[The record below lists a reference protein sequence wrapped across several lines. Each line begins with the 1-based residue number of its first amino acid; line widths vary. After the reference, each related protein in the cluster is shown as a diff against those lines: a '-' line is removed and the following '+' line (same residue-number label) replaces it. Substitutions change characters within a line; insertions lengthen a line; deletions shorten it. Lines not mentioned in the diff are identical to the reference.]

1 MTLKTS
7 EPMGSTLR
15 IKLVACLALFLLS
28 GCSLFDNSVQT
39 CDEAQ
44 EYQESVSIR
53 PLNVPDSLRNIQ
65 NKSTFNIP
73 DAQGNNAFSQESFTL
88 PRAPDK
94 SVGMANQSNQMAN
107 IDGDELSELLSLID
121 QTISNR
127 QLEEQ
132 YEPIYENL
140 TTDYESNPSVKPCLD
155 GPPKYFTEEI
165 SPRSMPSQTYTQPS
179 GVSEVAEEEKSRR
192 QKRREARQKQ
202 RSGKQPQEELGE
214 DTSAKDSEEPAK
226 QEEDKVASIWK
237 AMTGAV
243 LGFFTG
249 GSSEGTTLAVGQSV
263 VPPEPTKPSDGE
275 TIDEA
280 AETAVEDETALANKV
295 RNLAV
300 SDPALNDEQR
310 VFIQNMSDEQI
321 LEMVAVIMDQAQDQD
336 TDVGATSDGEITEEA
351 EETIDDEKDWSERV
365 KDQWTEGKAQREAR
379 REARQ
384 QRRTGGEAQKEQGS
398 DSSNQTNKDANSV
411 NELEAEIDTNEVK
424 MNEAQSQDT
433 GDAGATSDGE
443 ITEEA
448 EETIDD
454 EKDWSERV
462 KDQWTEGKAQ
472 REARREARQQR
483 RAERQAQDD

>member
-7 EPMGSTLR
+7 EPMRSTLR

-39 CDEAQ
+39 CDEPQ
-44 EYQESVSIR
+44 EYQESVSIS

-192 QKRREARQKQ
+192 QKRREARQKE
-202 RSGKQPQEELGE
+202 RSGKQPQEEPG
-214 DTSAKDSEEPAK
+214 DTSSKDSEEPEK

-295 RNLAV
+295 RNLAQL
-300 SDPALNDEQR
+300 DPALNDEQR

-321 LEMVAVIMDQAQDQD
+321 LEMVEVIMGQAQNRD
-336 TDVGATSDGEITEEA
+336 TGKQIAPDRAKTDETASTTEE
-351 EETIDDEKDWSERV
+351 DDWVTRV
-365 KDQWTEGKAQREAR
+365 Q
-379 REARQ
+379 
-384 QRRTGGEAQKEQGS
+384 
-398 DSSNQTNKDANSV
+398 
-411 NELEAEIDTNEVK
+411 
-424 MNEAQSQDT
+424 
-433 GDAGATSDGE
+433 
-443 ITEEA
+443 
-448 EETIDD
+448 
-454 EKDWSERV
+454 
-462 KDQWTEGKAQ
+462 DQWTEGKAQ

-483 RAERQAQDD
+483 RAERQAQGD

>member
-15 IKLVACLALFLLS
+15 IKFVACLALFLLS
-28 GCSLFDNSVQT
+28 GCSFFGNSVQT
-39 CDEAQ
+39 CAELQ
-44 EYQESVSIR
+44 EYQESVSIL
-53 PLNVPDSLRNIQ
+53 PLIVPDSLRNIQ
-65 NKSTFNIP
+65 NKSAFNIP
-73 DAQGNNAFSQESFTL
+73 NTQGSNAFTQQSFTL

-94 SVGMANQSNQMAN
+94 SVGMAKQSNQMAN

-121 QTISNR
+121 QTIANR

-165 SPRSMPSQTYTQPS
+165 SPRSMPSQTYAQPS
-179 GVSEVAEEEKSRR
+179 GVSEVGEEEKSRR

-202 RSGKQPQEELGE
+202 RSGKQPQEEPGE
-214 DTSAKDSEEPAK
+214 DTSAKDSEEPEK
-226 QEEDKVASIWK
+226 PEEDKVASIWK
-237 AMTGAV
+237 AITGAF
-243 LGFFTG
+243 LGAFTG
-249 GSSEGTTLAVGQSV
+249 GSSEGTTLAVGQSM

-275 TIDEA
+275 IIEGA
-280 AETAVEDETALANKV
+280 AETAVEDTTALADKV

-300 SDPALNDEQR
+300 LDPALNDEQR

-321 LEMVAVIMDQAQDQD
+321 LEMVEVIMGQVQNQETVKRVT
-336 TDVGATSDGEITEEA
+336 TDDEIIEEA
-351 EETIDDEKDWSERV
+351 E
-365 KDQWTEGKAQREAR
+365 A
-379 REARQ
+379 
-384 QRRTGGEAQKEQGS
+384 
-398 DSSNQTNKDANSV
+398 
-411 NELEAEIDTNEVK
+411 
-424 MNEAQSQDT
+424 
-433 GDAGATSDGE
+433 
-443 ITEEA
+443 
-448 EETIDD
+448 TIDD

>member
-15 IKLVACLALFLLS
+15 IKFVACLALFLLS
-28 GCSLFDNSVQT
+28 GCSFFGNSVQT
-39 CDEAQ
+39 CAELQ
-44 EYQESVSIR
+44 EYQESVSIL
-53 PLNVPDSLRNIQ
+53 PLIVPDSLRNIQ
-65 NKSTFNIP
+65 NKSAFNIP
-73 DAQGNNAFSQESFTL
+73 NTQGSNAFTQQSFTL

-94 SVGMANQSNQMAN
+94 SVGMAKQSNQMAN
-107 IDGDELSELLSLID
+107 IDGNELSELLSLID
-121 QTISNR
+121 QTIANR

-165 SPRSMPSQTYTQPS
+165 SPRSMPSQTYAQPS
-179 GVSEVAEEEKSRR
+179 GVSEVGEEEKSRR

-202 RSGKQPQEELGE
+202 RSGKQPQEEPGE
-214 DTSAKDSEEPAK
+214 DTSAKDSEEPEK
-226 QEEDKVASIWK
+226 PEEDKVASIWK
-237 AMTGAV
+237 AITGAF
-243 LGFFTG
+243 LGAFTG
-249 GSSEGTTLAVGQSV
+249 GSSEGTTLAVGQSM

-275 TIDEA
+275 IIEGA
-280 AETAVEDETALANKV
+280 AETAVEDATALADKV

-300 SDPALNDEQR
+300 LDPALNDEQR

-321 LEMVAVIMDQAQDQD
+321 LEMVEVIMGQAQNQEIVKRVT
-336 TDVGATSDGEITEEA
+336 TDDEIIEEA
-351 EETIDDEKDWSERV
+351 EV
-365 KDQWTEGKAQREAR
+365 
-379 REARQ
+379 
-384 QRRTGGEAQKEQGS
+384 
-398 DSSNQTNKDANSV
+398 
-411 NELEAEIDTNEVK
+411 
-424 MNEAQSQDT
+424 
-433 GDAGATSDGE
+433 
-443 ITEEA
+443 
-448 EETIDD
+448 TIDD

>member
-1 MTLKTS
+1 MTLKIS

-15 IKLVACLALFLLS
+15 IKFVACLALFLLS
-28 GCSLFDNSVQT
+28 GCSFFDSSVQT
-39 CDEAQ
+39 CEEPQ
-44 EYQESVSIR
+44 EYQESVSIL
-53 PLNVPDSLRNIQ
+53 PLIVPDSLRSIQ
-65 NKSTFNIP
+65 NKSVFNIP
-73 DAQGNNAFSQESFTL
+73 NTQGSSAFTQQSFTL

-107 IDGDELSELLSLID
+107 IEGDELSELLSLID
-121 QTISNR
+121 QTIANR

-165 SPRSMPSQTYTQPS
+165 SPRSMPSQTYTQLS
-179 GVSEVAEEEKSRR
+179 GVSEVGEEEKSRR

-202 RSGKQPQEELGE
+202 RSGQQPQEEPGE
-214 DTSAKDSEEPAK
+214 DTSAKGSEEPAK
-226 QEEDKVASIWK
+226 PEEDKVASIWK

-275 TIDEA
+275 IIDGA
-280 AETAVEDETALANKV
+280 AETAVEDETALADKV

-300 SDPALNDEQR
+300 LDPALNDEQR

-321 LEMVAVIMDQAQDQD
+321 LEMVEVIMGQAQNQETVKRVT
-336 TDVGATSDGEITEEA
+336 TDDEII
-351 EETIDDEKDWSERV
+351 EET
-365 KDQWTEGKAQREAR
+365 EA
-379 REARQ
+379 
-384 QRRTGGEAQKEQGS
+384 
-398 DSSNQTNKDANSV
+398 
-411 NELEAEIDTNEVK
+411 
-424 MNEAQSQDT
+424 
-433 GDAGATSDGE
+433 
-443 ITEEA
+443 
-448 EETIDD
+448 TIND

-483 RAERQAQDD
+483 RAERQAEND

>member
-15 IKLVACLALFLLS
+15 IKFVACLALFLLS
-28 GCSLFDNSVQT
+28 GCSFFGNSVQT
-39 CDEAQ
+39 CAELQ
-44 EYQESVSIR
+44 EYQESVSIL
-53 PLNVPDSLRNIQ
+53 PLIVPDSLRNIQ
-65 NKSTFNIP
+65 NKSAFNIP
-73 DAQGNNAFSQESFTL
+73 NTQGSNAFTQQSFTL

-94 SVGMANQSNQMAN
+94 SVGMAKQSNQMAN

-121 QTISNR
+121 QTIANR
-127 QLEEQ
+127 KLEEQ

-140 TTDYESNPSVKPCLD
+140 TTDYKSNPSVKPCLD

-165 SPRSMPSQTYTQPS
+165 SPRSMPSQTYAQPS
-179 GVSEVAEEEKSRR
+179 GVSEVGEEEKSRR

-202 RSGKQPQEELGE
+202 RSGKQPQEEPGE

-226 QEEDKVASIWK
+226 PEEDKVASIWK

-249 GSSEGTTLAVGQSV
+249 GSAEGTTLAVGQSV

-275 TIDEA
+275 IIEGA
-280 AETAVEDETALANKV
+280 AETAVEDATALADKV

-300 SDPALNDEQR
+300 LNPTLKDEQR
-310 VFIQNMSDEQI
+310 VVIQNMPDEQI
-321 LEMVAVIMDQAQDQD
+321 LEMVAVIMGQAQNQEIVKRVT
-336 TDVGATSDGEITEEA
+336 TDDEIIEEA
-351 EETIDDEKDWSERV
+351 EV
-365 KDQWTEGKAQREAR
+365 
-379 REARQ
+379 
-384 QRRTGGEAQKEQGS
+384 
-398 DSSNQTNKDANSV
+398 
-411 NELEAEIDTNEVK
+411 
-424 MNEAQSQDT
+424 
-433 GDAGATSDGE
+433 
-443 ITEEA
+443 
-448 EETIDD
+448 TIDD

>member
-15 IKLVACLALFLLS
+15 IKFVACLALFLLS
-28 GCSLFDNSVQT
+28 GCSFFGNSVQT
-39 CDEAQ
+39 CEELQ
-44 EYQESVSIR
+44 EYQESVSIL
-53 PLNVPDSLRNIQ
+53 PLIVPDSLKNIQ
-65 NKSTFNIP
+65 DKSAFNIP
-73 DAQGNNAFSQESFTL
+73 NTKGSNAFAQQSFTL

-94 SVGMANQSNQMAN
+94 SVGMAKQSNQMAN
-107 IDGDELSELLSLID
+107 IDGNELSELLSLID
-121 QTISNR
+121 QTIANR

-165 SPRSMPSQTYTQPS
+165 SPRSMPSQTYAQPS
-179 GVSEVAEEEKSRR
+179 GVSEVGEEEKSRR

-202 RSGKQPQEELGE
+202 RSGKQPQEEPGE
-214 DTSAKDSEEPAK
+214 DTSAKDSEELAK
-226 QEEDKVASIWK
+226 LEEDKVASIWK

-249 GSSEGTTLAVGQSV
+249 GSAEGTTLAVGQSV

-275 TIDEA
+275 IIEGA
-280 AETAVEDETALANKV
+280 AETAVEDATALADKV

-300 SDPALNDEQR
+300 LNPALNDEQR

-321 LEMVAVIMDQAQDQD
+321 LEMVEVIMGQVQNQETVKRVT
-336 TDVGATSDGEITEEA
+336 TDDEIIEEA
-351 EETIDDEKDWSERV
+351 E
-365 KDQWTEGKAQREAR
+365 A
-379 REARQ
+379 
-384 QRRTGGEAQKEQGS
+384 
-398 DSSNQTNKDANSV
+398 
-411 NELEAEIDTNEVK
+411 
-424 MNEAQSQDT
+424 
-433 GDAGATSDGE
+433 
-443 ITEEA
+443 
-448 EETIDD
+448 TIDD

>member
-15 IKLVACLALFLLS
+15 IKFVACLALFLLS
-28 GCSLFDNSVQT
+28 GCSFFGNSVQT
-39 CDEAQ
+39 CAELQ
-44 EYQESVSIR
+44 EYQESVSIL
-53 PLNVPDSLRNIQ
+53 PLIVPDSLRNIQ
-65 NKSTFNIP
+65 NKSAFNIP
-73 DAQGNNAFSQESFTL
+73 NTQGSNAFTQQSFTL

-94 SVGMANQSNQMAN
+94 SVGMAKQSNQMAN

-121 QTISNR
+121 QTIANR

-165 SPRSMPSQTYTQPS
+165 SPRSMPSQTYAQPS
-179 GVSEVAEEEKSRR
+179 GVSEVGEEEKSRR

-202 RSGKQPQEELGE
+202 RSGKQPQEEPGE
-214 DTSAKDSEEPAK
+214 DTSAKDSEEPEK
-226 QEEDKVASIWK
+226 PEEDKVASIWK
-237 AMTGAV
+237 AITGAF
-243 LGFFTG
+243 LGAFTG
-249 GSSEGTTLAVGQSV
+249 GSSEGTTLAVGQSM

-275 TIDEA
+275 IIEGA
-280 AETAVEDETALANKV
+280 AETAVEDTTALADKV

-300 SDPALNDEQR
+300 LDPALNDEQR

-321 LEMVAVIMDQAQDQD
+321 LEMVEVIMGQAQNQETVKRVT
-336 TDVGATSDGEITEEA
+336 TDDEIIEEA
-351 EETIDDEKDWSERV
+351 EV
-365 KDQWTEGKAQREAR
+365 
-379 REARQ
+379 
-384 QRRTGGEAQKEQGS
+384 
-398 DSSNQTNKDANSV
+398 
-411 NELEAEIDTNEVK
+411 
-424 MNEAQSQDT
+424 
-433 GDAGATSDGE
+433 
-443 ITEEA
+443 
-448 EETIDD
+448 TIDD

>member
-15 IKLVACLALFLLS
+15 IKFVACSALFLLS
-28 GCSLFDNSVQT
+28 GCSFFDSSVQT
-39 CDEAQ
+39 CEEPQ
-44 EYQESVSIR
+44 EYQESVSIL
-53 PLNVPDSLRNIQ
+53 PLIVPDSLRNIQ
-65 NKSTFNIP
+65 NKSAFNIP
-73 DAQGNNAFSQESFTL
+73 NAQGSSAFTQQSFTL

-107 IDGDELSELLSLID
+107 IEGDELSELLSLID

-165 SPRSMPSQTYTQPS
+165 SPMSMPSQTYTQPS
-179 GVSEVAEEEKSRR
+179 GVSEVGEEEKSRR

-202 RSGKQPQEELGE
+202 RSGEQPQEEPGE
-214 DTSAKDSEEPAK
+214 DTSAKDSEEPEK
-226 QEEDKVASIWK
+226 PEEDKGVSIFK
-237 AMTGAV
+237 TIISAATAIY
-243 LGFFTG
+243 TG
-249 GSSEGTTLAVGQSV
+249 GAFAGSTLSGGKLI
-263 VPPEPTKPSDGE
+263 VPPKPTKPGDGE
-275 TIDEA
+275 VTDAAGESGVEEA
-280 AETAVEDETALANKV
+280 AAVAEEI

-300 SDPALNDEQR
+300 LDPALNDEQR
-310 VFIQNMSDEQI
+310 VVIQNMSDEQI
-321 LEMVAVIMDQAQDQD
+321 LEMVAVTTGQAQDQD
-336 TDVGATSDGEITEEA
+336 IDDEGADSDGEIIEEA
-351 EETIDDEKDWSERV
+351 ET
-365 KDQWTEGKAQREAR
+365 
-379 REARQ
+379 
-384 QRRTGGEAQKEQGS
+384 
-398 DSSNQTNKDANSV
+398 
-411 NELEAEIDTNEVK
+411 
-424 MNEAQSQDT
+424 
-433 GDAGATSDGE
+433 
-443 ITEEA
+443 
-448 EETIDD
+448 TIDD

>member
-15 IKLVACLALFLLS
+15 IKFVACLALFLLS
-28 GCSLFDNSVQT
+28 GCSFFGNSVQT
-39 CDEAQ
+39 CDEPQ
-44 EYQESVSIR
+44 EYQESVSIL
-53 PLNVPDSLRNIQ
+53 PLIVPDSLRNIQ
-65 NKSTFNIP
+65 DKSAFNIP
-73 DAQGNNAFSQESFTL
+73 NTQGSNAFAQQSFTL

-94 SVGMANQSNQMAN
+94 SVGMAKQSNQMAN
-107 IDGDELSELLSLID
+107 IDGNELSELLSLID
-121 QTISNR
+121 QTIANR
-127 QLEEQ
+127 QLEQQ

-179 GVSEVAEEEKSRR
+179 GVSEVGEEEKSRR

-202 RSGKQPQEELGE
+202 RSGKQPQEEPGE
-214 DTSAKDSEEPAK
+214 DTSAKDSEEPEK
-226 QEEDKVASIWK
+226 PEEDKVASIWK
-237 AMTGAV
+237 AITGAF
-243 LGFFTG
+243 LGAFTG
-249 GSSEGTTLAVGQSV
+249 GSSEGTTLAVGQSM

-275 TIDEA
+275 IIEGA
-280 AETAVEDETALANKV
+280 AETAVEDATALADKV

-300 SDPALNDEQR
+300 LDPALNDEQR

-321 LEMVAVIMDQAQDQD
+321 LEMVEVIMGQAQNQEIVKRVT
-336 TDVGATSDGEITEEA
+336 TDDEIIEEA
-351 EETIDDEKDWSERV
+351 EV
-365 KDQWTEGKAQREAR
+365 
-379 REARQ
+379 
-384 QRRTGGEAQKEQGS
+384 
-398 DSSNQTNKDANSV
+398 
-411 NELEAEIDTNEVK
+411 
-424 MNEAQSQDT
+424 
-433 GDAGATSDGE
+433 
-443 ITEEA
+443 
-448 EETIDD
+448 TIDD

>member
-15 IKLVACLALFLLS
+15 IKFVACLALFLLS
-28 GCSLFDNSVQT
+28 GCSFFGNYVQT
-39 CDEAQ
+39 CEELQ
-44 EYQESVSIR
+44 EYQESVSIL
-53 PLNVPDSLRNIQ
+53 PLIVPDSLRNIQ
-65 NKSTFNIP
+65 NKSAFNIP
-73 DAQGNNAFSQESFTL
+73 NTQGSNAFTQQSFTL

-94 SVGMANQSNQMAN
+94 SVGMAKQSNQMAN

-121 QTISNR
+121 QTIANR

-165 SPRSMPSQTYTQPS
+165 SPRSMPSQTYAQPS
-179 GVSEVAEEEKSRR
+179 GVSEVGEEEKSRR

-202 RSGKQPQEELGE
+202 RSGKQPQEEPGE
-214 DTSAKDSEEPAK
+214 DTSAKDSEEPEK
-226 QEEDKVASIWK
+226 PEEDKVASIWK
-237 AMTGAV
+237 AITGAF
-243 LGFFTG
+243 LGAFTG
-249 GSSEGTTLAVGQSV
+249 GSSEGTTLAVGQSM

-275 TIDEA
+275 IIEGA
-280 AETAVEDETALANKV
+280 AETAVEDTTALADKV

-300 SDPALNDEQR
+300 LDPALNDEQR

-321 LEMVAVIMDQAQDQD
+321 LEMVEVIMGQAQNQEIVKRVT
-336 TDVGATSDGEITEEA
+336 TDDEIIEEA
-351 EETIDDEKDWSERV
+351 EV
-365 KDQWTEGKAQREAR
+365 
-379 REARQ
+379 
-384 QRRTGGEAQKEQGS
+384 
-398 DSSNQTNKDANSV
+398 
-411 NELEAEIDTNEVK
+411 
-424 MNEAQSQDT
+424 
-433 GDAGATSDGE
+433 
-443 ITEEA
+443 
-448 EETIDD
+448 TIDD

>member
-15 IKLVACLALFLLS
+15 IKFVACLALFLLS
-28 GCSLFDNSVQT
+28 GCSFFGNSVQT
-39 CDEAQ
+39 CAELQ
-44 EYQESVSIR
+44 EYQESVSIL
-53 PLNVPDSLRNIQ
+53 PLIVPDSLRNIQ
-65 NKSTFNIP
+65 NKSAFNIP
-73 DAQGNNAFSQESFTL
+73 NTQGSNAFTQQSFTL

-94 SVGMANQSNQMAN
+94 SVGMAKQSNQMAN
-107 IDGDELSELLSLID
+107 IDGNELSELLSLID
-121 QTISNR
+121 QTIANR

-165 SPRSMPSQTYTQPS
+165 SPRSMPSQTYAQPS
-179 GVSEVAEEEKSRR
+179 GVSEVGEEEKSRR

-202 RSGKQPQEELGE
+202 RSGKQPQEEPGE
-214 DTSAKDSEEPAK
+214 DTSAKDSEEPEK
-226 QEEDKVASIWK
+226 PEEDKVASIWK
-237 AMTGAV
+237 AITGAF
-243 LGFFTG
+243 LGAFTG
-249 GSSEGTTLAVGQSV
+249 GSSEGTTLAVGQSM

-275 TIDEA
+275 IIEGA
-280 AETAVEDETALANKV
+280 AETAVEDTTALADKV

-300 SDPALNDEQR
+300 LDPALNDEQR

-321 LEMVAVIMDQAQDQD
+321 LEMVEVIMGQAQNQE
-336 TDVGATSDGEITEEA
+336 TGEDVTSDEEIIEEA
-351 EETIDDEKDWSERV
+351 EV
-365 KDQWTEGKAQREAR
+365 
-379 REARQ
+379 
-384 QRRTGGEAQKEQGS
+384 
-398 DSSNQTNKDANSV
+398 
-411 NELEAEIDTNEVK
+411 
-424 MNEAQSQDT
+424 
-433 GDAGATSDGE
+433 
-443 ITEEA
+443 
-448 EETIDD
+448 TIDD

>member
-15 IKLVACLALFLLS
+15 IKFVACLALFLLS
-28 GCSLFDNSVQT
+28 GCSFFDSSVQT
-39 CDEAQ
+39 CEEPQ
-44 EYQESVSIR
+44 EYQESVSIL
-53 PLNVPDSLRNIQ
+53 PLIVPDSLRSIQ
-65 NKSTFNIP
+65 NKSVFNIP
-73 DAQGNNAFSQESFTL
+73 NTQGSSAFTQQSFTL

-107 IDGDELSELLSLID
+107 IEGDELSELLSLID
-121 QTISNR
+121 QTIANR
-127 QLEEQ
+127 QLEQQ

-165 SPRSMPSQTYTQPS
+165 SPRSMPSQTYTQTS
-179 GVSEVAEEEKSRR
+179 GVSEVGEEEKSRR

-202 RSGKQPQEELGE
+202 RSGKQPQEESGE

-226 QEEDKVASIWK
+226 PEEDKVASIWK

-275 TIDEA
+275 IIDGEVE
-280 AETAVEDETALANKV
+280 ETAVEDATALADKV

-300 SDPALNDEQR
+300 LDPALNDEQR

-321 LEMVAVIMDQAQDQD
+321 LEMVEVIMGQAENQETVKRVT
-336 TDVGATSDGEITEEA
+336 TDDEIIEEA
-351 EETIDDEKDWSERV
+351 E
-365 KDQWTEGKAQREAR
+365 A
-379 REARQ
+379 
-384 QRRTGGEAQKEQGS
+384 
-398 DSSNQTNKDANSV
+398 
-411 NELEAEIDTNEVK
+411 
-424 MNEAQSQDT
+424 
-433 GDAGATSDGE
+433 
-443 ITEEA
+443 
-448 EETIDD
+448 TIDD

-483 RAERQAQDD
+483 RAERQAEND

>member
-15 IKLVACLALFLLS
+15 IKFVACSALFLLS
-28 GCSLFDNSVQT
+28 GCSLFGNSVQT
-39 CDEAQ
+39 CDEPQ
-44 EYQESVSIR
+44 EYQESVSIL
-53 PLNVPDSLRNIQ
+53 PLIVPDSLRNIQ
-65 NKSTFNIP
+65 NKSAFNIP
-73 DAQGNNAFSQESFTL
+73 NTQGSNAFAQQSFTL

-107 IDGDELSELLSLID
+107 IEGDELSELLSLID
-121 QTISNR
+121 QTIANR

-165 SPRSMPSQTYTQPS
+165 SPRSMPSQTYTQLS
-179 GVSEVAEEEKSRR
+179 GVSEAGEEEKSRR

-202 RSGKQPQEELGE
+202 KSGKQPQEEPGE
-214 DTSAKDSEEPAK
+214 DASAKDSEEPAK
-226 QEEDKVASIWK
+226 PEEDKVASIWK

-249 GSSEGTTLAVGQSV
+249 GSFEGTTFAVGQSV

-275 TIDEA
+275 IIDG
-280 AETAVEDETALANKV
+280 AVEETTVEDATALADKV

-300 SDPALNDEQR
+300 LDPALNDEQR

-321 LEMVAVIMDQAQDQD
+321 LEMVEVIMGQAQNQETVKRVT
-336 TDVGATSDGEITEEA
+336 TDDEIIEEA
-351 EETIDDEKDWSERV
+351 E
-365 KDQWTEGKAQREAR
+365 A
-379 REARQ
+379 
-384 QRRTGGEAQKEQGS
+384 
-398 DSSNQTNKDANSV
+398 
-411 NELEAEIDTNEVK
+411 
-424 MNEAQSQDT
+424 
-433 GDAGATSDGE
+433 
-443 ITEEA
+443 
-448 EETIDD
+448 TIDD

-483 RAERQAQDD
+483 RAERQAEDD

>member
-15 IKLVACLALFLLS
+15 IKFVACLALFLLS
-28 GCSLFDNSVQT
+28 GCSFFGNSVQT
-39 CDEAQ
+39 CAELQ
-44 EYQESVSIR
+44 EYQESVSIL
-53 PLNVPDSLRNIQ
+53 PLIVPDSLRNIQ
-65 NKSTFNIP
+65 NKSAFNIP
-73 DAQGNNAFSQESFTL
+73 NTQGSNAFTQQSFTL

-94 SVGMANQSNQMAN
+94 SVGMAKQSNQMAN

-121 QTISNR
+121 QTIANR

-165 SPRSMPSQTYTQPS
+165 SPRSMPSQTYAQPS
-179 GVSEVAEEEKSRR
+179 GVSEVGEEEKSRR

-202 RSGKQPQEELGE
+202 RSGKQPQEEPGE
-214 DTSAKDSEEPAK
+214 DTSAKDSEEPEK
-226 QEEDKVASIWK
+226 PEEDKVASIWK
-237 AMTGAV
+237 AITGAF
-243 LGFFTG
+243 LGAFTG
-249 GSSEGTTLAVGQSV
+249 GSSEGTTLAVGQSM

-275 TIDEA
+275 IIEGA
-280 AETAVEDETALANKV
+280 AETAVEDTTALADKV

-300 SDPALNDEQR
+300 LDPALNDEQR

-321 LEMVAVIMDQAQDQD
+321 LEMVEVIMGQAQNQEIVKRVT
-336 TDVGATSDGEITEEA
+336 TDDEIIEEA
-351 EETIDDEKDWSERV
+351 EV
-365 KDQWTEGKAQREAR
+365 
-379 REARQ
+379 
-384 QRRTGGEAQKEQGS
+384 
-398 DSSNQTNKDANSV
+398 
-411 NELEAEIDTNEVK
+411 
-424 MNEAQSQDT
+424 
-433 GDAGATSDGE
+433 
-443 ITEEA
+443 
-448 EETIDD
+448 TIDD

>member
-15 IKLVACLALFLLS
+15 IKFVACLALVLLS
-28 GCSLFDNSVQT
+28 GCSFFDSSVQT
-39 CDEAQ
+39 CEEPQ
-44 EYQESVSIR
+44 EYQESVSIL
-53 PLNVPDSLRNIQ
+53 PLIVPDSLRNIQ
-65 NKSTFNIP
+65 NKSAFNIP
-73 DAQGNNAFSQESFTL
+73 NTQGSSAFTQQSFTL

-107 IDGDELSELLSLID
+107 IEGDELSELLSLID
-121 QTISNR
+121 QTIANR
-127 QLEEQ
+127 QLEQQ

-165 SPRSMPSQTYTQPS
+165 SPRSMPSQTYTQLS
-179 GVSEVAEEEKSRR
+179 GVSEVGEEEKSRR

-202 RSGKQPQEELGE
+202 RSGKQPQEEPGE
-214 DTSAKDSEEPAK
+214 DTSAKDSEEPEK
-226 QEEDKVASIWK
+226 PEEDKVASIWK
-237 AMTGAV
+237 AITGAF
-243 LGFFTG
+243 LGAFTG
-249 GSSEGTTLAVGQSV
+249 GSSEGTTLAVGQSM

-275 TIDEA
+275 IIDGA
-280 AETAVEDETALANKV
+280 VETAIEDATALVDKV

-300 SDPALNDEQR
+300 LDPALNDEQR

-321 LEMVAVIMDQAQDQD
+321 LEMVEVIMGQAQNQETVKRVT
-336 TDVGATSDGEITEEA
+336 TDDEIIEEA
-351 EETIDDEKDWSERV
+351 E
-365 KDQWTEGKAQREAR
+365 A
-379 REARQ
+379 
-384 QRRTGGEAQKEQGS
+384 
-398 DSSNQTNKDANSV
+398 
-411 NELEAEIDTNEVK
+411 
-424 MNEAQSQDT
+424 
-433 GDAGATSDGE
+433 
-443 ITEEA
+443 
-448 EETIDD
+448 TIDD

>member
-15 IKLVACLALFLLS
+15 IKFVACLALFLLS
-28 GCSLFDNSVQT
+28 GCSFFDNSVQT
-39 CDEAQ
+39 CEELQ
-44 EYQESVSIR
+44 EYQESVSIL
-53 PLNVPDSLRNIQ
+53 PLIVPDSLRNIQ
-65 NKSTFNIP
+65 NKSAFNIP
-73 DAQGNNAFSQESFTL
+73 NTQGSNAFSQQSFTL

-94 SVGMANQSNQMAN
+94 SVGIAKQSNQMAN
-107 IDGDELSELLSLID
+107 IDGNELSELLSLID
-121 QTISNR
+121 QTIANR

-179 GVSEVAEEEKSRR
+179 GVSEVGEEEKSRR

-202 RSGKQPQEELGE
+202 RSGKQPQEEPG
-214 DTSAKDSEEPAK
+214 DDISAKDSEEPEK
-226 QEEDKVASIWK
+226 PEEDKVASIWK
-237 AMTGAV
+237 AITGAL
-243 LGFFTG
+243 LGAFTG
-249 GSSEGTTLAVGQSV
+249 GSSEGTTLAVGQSM

-275 TIDEA
+275 IIEGA
-280 AETAVEDETALANKV
+280 AETAVEDATALADKV

-300 SDPALNDEQR
+300 LDPALNDEQR

-321 LEMVAVIMDQAQDQD
+321 LEMVEVIMGQAQNQEIVKRVT
-336 TDVGATSDGEITEEA
+336 TDDEIIEEA
-351 EETIDDEKDWSERV
+351 E
-365 KDQWTEGKAQREAR
+365 A
-379 REARQ
+379 
-384 QRRTGGEAQKEQGS
+384 
-398 DSSNQTNKDANSV
+398 
-411 NELEAEIDTNEVK
+411 
-424 MNEAQSQDT
+424 
-433 GDAGATSDGE
+433 
-443 ITEEA
+443 
-448 EETIDD
+448 TIDD

>member
-15 IKLVACLALFLLS
+15 IKFVACLALFLLS
-28 GCSLFDNSVQT
+28 GCSFFGNSVQT
-39 CDEAQ
+39 CAELQ
-44 EYQESVSIR
+44 EYQESVSIL
-53 PLNVPDSLRNIQ
+53 PLIVPDSLRSIQ
-65 NKSTFNIP
+65 NKSVFNIP
-73 DAQGNNAFSQESFTL
+73 NTQGSSAFTQQSFTL

-107 IDGDELSELLSLID
+107 IEGDELSELLSLID
-121 QTISNR
+121 QTIANR
-127 QLEEQ
+127 QLEQQ

-165 SPRSMPSQTYTQPS
+165 SPRSMPSQTYTQTS
-179 GVSEVAEEEKSRR
+179 GVSEVGEEEKSRR

-202 RSGKQPQEELGE
+202 RSGKQPQEEPGE

-226 QEEDKVASIWK
+226 PEEDKVASIWK

-275 TIDEA
+275 IIDGEVE
-280 AETAVEDETALANKV
+280 ETAVEDATALADKV

-300 SDPALNDEQR
+300 LDPALNDEQR

-321 LEMVAVIMDQAQDQD
+321 LEMVEVIMGQAQNQEIVKRVT
-336 TDVGATSDGEITEEA
+336 TDDEIIEEA
-351 EETIDDEKDWSERV
+351 E
-365 KDQWTEGKAQREAR
+365 A
-379 REARQ
+379 
-384 QRRTGGEAQKEQGS
+384 
-398 DSSNQTNKDANSV
+398 
-411 NELEAEIDTNEVK
+411 
-424 MNEAQSQDT
+424 
-433 GDAGATSDGE
+433 
-443 ITEEA
+443 
-448 EETIDD
+448 TIDD

>member
-15 IKLVACLALFLLS
+15 IKFVACLALFLLS
-28 GCSLFDNSVQT
+28 GCSFFDSSVQT
-39 CDEAQ
+39 CEEPQ
-44 EYQESVSIR
+44 EYQESVSIL
-53 PLNVPDSLRNIQ
+53 PLIVPDSLRNIQ
-65 NKSTFNIP
+65 NKSAFNIP
-73 DAQGNNAFSQESFTL
+73 NTQGSSAFTQQSFTL

-107 IDGDELSELLSLID
+107 IEGDELSELLSLID
-121 QTISNR
+121 QTIANR
-127 QLEEQ
+127 QLEQQ

-179 GVSEVAEEEKSRR
+179 GVSEVGEEEKSRR

-202 RSGKQPQEELGE
+202 KSGKQPQEEPGE
-214 DTSAKDSEEPAK
+214 DASAKDSEEPAK
-226 QEEDKVASIWK
+226 PEEDKVASIWK

-275 TIDEA
+275 IIDG
-280 AETAVEDETALANKV
+280 AVEETTVEDATALADKV

-300 SDPALNDEQR
+300 LDPALNDEQR

-321 LEMVAVIMDQAQDQD
+321 LEMVEVIMGQAQNQETVKRVT
-336 TDVGATSDGEITEEA
+336 TDDEIIEEA
-351 EETIDDEKDWSERV
+351 E
-365 KDQWTEGKAQREAR
+365 A
-379 REARQ
+379 
-384 QRRTGGEAQKEQGS
+384 
-398 DSSNQTNKDANSV
+398 
-411 NELEAEIDTNEVK
+411 
-424 MNEAQSQDT
+424 
-433 GDAGATSDGE
+433 
-443 ITEEA
+443 
-448 EETIDD
+448 TIDD

-483 RAERQAQDD
+483 RAERQAEDD

>member
-15 IKLVACLALFLLS
+15 IKFVACLALFLLS
-28 GCSLFDNSVQT
+28 GCSFFGNSVQT
-39 CDEAQ
+39 CAELQ
-44 EYQESVSIR
+44 EYQESVSIL
-53 PLNVPDSLRNIQ
+53 PLIVPDSLRNIQ
-65 NKSTFNIP
+65 NKSAFNIP
-73 DAQGNNAFSQESFTL
+73 NTQGSNAFTQQSFTL

-94 SVGMANQSNQMAN
+94 SVGMAKQSNQMAN

-121 QTISNR
+121 QTIANR

-165 SPRSMPSQTYTQPS
+165 SPRSMPSQTYAQPS
-179 GVSEVAEEEKSRR
+179 GVSEVGEEEKSRR

-202 RSGKQPQEELGE
+202 RSGKQPQEEPGE
-214 DTSAKDSEEPAK
+214 DTSAKDSEEPEK
-226 QEEDKVASIWK
+226 PEEDKVASIWK
-237 AMTGAV
+237 AITGAF
-243 LGFFTG
+243 LGAFTG
-249 GSSEGTTLAVGQSV
+249 GSSEGTTLAVGQSM

-275 TIDEA
+275 IIDKA
-280 AETAVEDETALANKV
+280 VETAVEDTTALADKV

-300 SDPALNDEQR
+300 LDPALNDEQR

-321 LEMVAVIMDQAQDQD
+321 LEMVEVIMGQAQNQEIVKRVT
-336 TDVGATSDGEITEEA
+336 TDDEIIEEA
-351 EETIDDEKDWSERV
+351 EV
-365 KDQWTEGKAQREAR
+365 
-379 REARQ
+379 
-384 QRRTGGEAQKEQGS
+384 
-398 DSSNQTNKDANSV
+398 
-411 NELEAEIDTNEVK
+411 
-424 MNEAQSQDT
+424 
-433 GDAGATSDGE
+433 
-443 ITEEA
+443 
-448 EETIDD
+448 TIDD

>member
-15 IKLVACLALFLLS
+15 IKFVACLALFLLS
-28 GCSLFDNSVQT
+28 GCSFFDSSVQT
-39 CDEAQ
+39 CEEPQ
-44 EYQESVSIR
+44 EYQESVSIL
-53 PLNVPDSLRNIQ
+53 PLIVPDSLRNIQ
-65 NKSTFNIP
+65 NKSAFNIP
-73 DAQGNNAFSQESFTL
+73 NIQGSSAFTQQSFTL

-107 IDGDELSELLSLID
+107 IEGDELSELLSLID
-121 QTISNR
+121 QTIANR
-127 QLEEQ
+127 QLEQQ

-165 SPRSMPSQTYTQPS
+165 SPRSMPSQTYTQTS
-179 GVSEVAEEEKSRR
+179 GVSEVGEEEKSRR

-202 RSGKQPQEELGE
+202 RSGQQPQEEPGE

-226 QEEDKVASIWK
+226 PEEDKVASIWK

-249 GSSEGTTLAVGQSV
+249 GSSEGTTLAVGQSM

-275 TIDEA
+275 IIDGEVE
-280 AETAVEDETALANKV
+280 ETAVEDATALADKV

-300 SDPALNDEQR
+300 LDPALNDEQR

-321 LEMVAVIMDQAQDQD
+321 LEMVEVIMGQAENQETVKRVT
-336 TDVGATSDGEITEEA
+336 TDDEIIEEA
-351 EETIDDEKDWSERV
+351 E
-365 KDQWTEGKAQREAR
+365 A
-379 REARQ
+379 
-384 QRRTGGEAQKEQGS
+384 
-398 DSSNQTNKDANSV
+398 
-411 NELEAEIDTNEVK
+411 
-424 MNEAQSQDT
+424 
-433 GDAGATSDGE
+433 
-443 ITEEA
+443 
-448 EETIDD
+448 TIDD